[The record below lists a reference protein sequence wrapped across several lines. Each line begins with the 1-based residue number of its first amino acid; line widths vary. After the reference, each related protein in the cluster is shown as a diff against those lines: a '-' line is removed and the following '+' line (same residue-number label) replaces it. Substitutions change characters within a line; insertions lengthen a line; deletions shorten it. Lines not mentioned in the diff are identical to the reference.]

1 MAQEGM
7 PRESELEE
15 QVDEMVDEIVDE
27 KIDRQADGRLV
38 WLMGGR
44 LFLALSSLVIA
55 AGLDGIGRDLSDEAR
70 NGIYWT
76 VTFAFFAAVLSGT
89 ALSRIENPL
98 RFASAQIATDVA
110 IVTSLVHFSGGR
122 ESVFTFLYVLVILY
136 GALLFHS
143 RVAIGAA
150 ALSMLAYGF
159 ALITA
164 NEGWGLGALAVSQ
177 RIELWRL
184 LAVWV
189 VQGGGL
195 FAIGALASLLS
206 RELQRTGAALESR
219 TSDLRQLRDLHRA
232 TIDSIMSGLLTT
244 DPEGRIRSFNPE
256 AERITGLSAGEAIG
270 CELEDI
276 IPGATEILPSIGG
289 QAPPPNSRTR
299 LRYVNHNGET
309 LHLGLADSILWGED
323 GSAQGHVVIFQDV
336 TDVVAME
343 SDLTRSE
350 RLAAVGELAAKIAHE
365 IRNPLASISGSVQLL
380 ESDLELE
387 GESKE
392 ESKRLMGIVV
402 READR
407 LSHLITDFLRY
418 ARPAPTEKS
427 TVDVDEL
434 FADLIHMIESNLPEN
449 VKLHGEIEPGLRIAC
464 DADQLSQMLWNLA
477 TNALQAMPDG
487 GHLGIDVHRSA
498 ASAPPEGGSQARG
511 NDDRKASQGSPG
523 SGAGASEL
531 PTGTCM
537 DWLEIEISDTGC
549 GIAEDVRDDI
559 FEPFFTTKR
568 GGTGLGLPTVHRIVM
583 NHGGELQLESQPGA
597 GTTFR
602 IRLPNA
608 EARAEARI
616 EVNS

>member
-1 MAQEGM
+1 MALEGM
-7 PRESELEE
+7 PRESELDE
-15 QVDEMVDEIVDE
+15 QAE
-27 KIDRQADGRLV
+27 RRLV

-89 ALSRIENPL
+89 ALGRIRNPV

-143 RVAIGAA
+143 RTAIGAA
-150 ALSMLAYGF
+150 GLSVAAYGF

-164 NEGWGLGALAVSQ
+164 NEGWGLGARAPSQ
-177 RIELWRL
+177 QIEIWRL

-195 FAIGALASLLS
+195 FAIGALAGLLS

-244 DPEGRIRSFNPE
+244 DPEGCISSFNPE
-256 AERITGLSAGEAIG
+256 AERITGLAAHEVIG
-270 CELEDI
+270 LELEGV
-276 IPGATEILPSIGG
+276 IPGAAEILPSIGG
-289 QAPPPNSRTR
+289 HAPPASSRTR
-299 LRYVNHNGET
+299 LRYVNHDGET

-323 GSAQGHVVIFQDV
+323 GTAQGHVVIFQDV

-365 IRNPLASISGSVQLL
+365 IRNPLAAISGSVQIL
-380 ESDLELE
+380 ESDLDVA
-387 GESKE
+387 G
-392 ESKRLMGIVV
+392 ESKRLMSIVV

-407 LSHLITDFLRY
+407 LSNLITDFLRY
-418 ARPAPTEKS
+418 ARPAPTVQA

-434 FADLIHMIESNLPEN
+434 FADLIHMIESNLPDT
-449 VKLHGEIEPGLRIAC
+449 VKLHGEIQPGLRIAC
-464 DADQLSQMLWNLA
+464 DVDQLSQTLWNLA
-477 TNALQAMPDG
+477 TNAIQAMPDG
-487 GHLGIDVHRSA
+487 GHLGIDVHVRRDT
-498 ASAPPEGGSQARG
+498 ASQERREG
-511 NDDRKASQGSPG
+511 DRKASQGSPA
-523 SGAGASEL
+523 SAASASEL
-531 PTGTCM
+531 PTGVKM

-549 GIAEDVRDDI
+549 GIAEDLRDDI

-568 GGTGLGLPTVHRIVM
+568 GGTGLGLPTVHRIVE
-583 NHGGELQLESQPGA
+583 NHGGELQLDSQPGA
-597 GTTFR
+597 GSTFR
-602 IRLPNA
+602 ICLPGV
-608 EARAEARI
+608 
-616 EVNS
+616 EVSS